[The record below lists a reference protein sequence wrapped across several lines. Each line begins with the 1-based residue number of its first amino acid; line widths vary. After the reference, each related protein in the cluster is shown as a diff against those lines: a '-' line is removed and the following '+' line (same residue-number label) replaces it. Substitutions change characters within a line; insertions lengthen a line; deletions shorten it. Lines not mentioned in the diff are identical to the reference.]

1 MTDRTRDERIAANI
15 RAAMRLIKQGFAAH
29 AEGLLR
35 ETLEMMEND
44 NANS

>member
-15 RAAMRLIKQGFAAH
+15 RAALQLMKQGFAAH
-29 AEGLLR
+29 AEGLLC
-35 ETLEMMEND
+35 ETLEMMEKD